1 VTANHCKQ
9 RLRYAIRLLCFVIK
23 MGFEMNIYFC
33 WRDYLGFGLSAV
45 VQAESEERAIK
56 LLGWKVD
63 EDTHEI
69 NTTKIGVA
77 DGGNEREWCEESL

>member
-1 VTANHCKQ
+1 
-9 RLRYAIRLLCFVIK
+9 
-23 MGFEMNIYFC
+23 M
-33 WRDYLGFGLSAV
+33 
-45 VQAESEERAIK
+45 QAESEERAIK